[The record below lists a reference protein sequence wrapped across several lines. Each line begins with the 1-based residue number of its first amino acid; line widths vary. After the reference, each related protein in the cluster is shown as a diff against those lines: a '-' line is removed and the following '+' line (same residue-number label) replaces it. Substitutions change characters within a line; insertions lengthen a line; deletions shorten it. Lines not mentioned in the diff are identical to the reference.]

1 MMFLKIS
8 NSKSAYLITPYSRGN
23 QVATIIFEIF
33 LLYITCKQQYI
44 HKVIYLFI
52 ILIIQQLLS
61 IFIISFVY
69 FVLTCLF
76 TENAIIYMEFP
87 VPITLII
94 QSGQTNKHT
103 HTHTHTQQS
112 RFNYIDVSLCYQ

>member
-1 MMFLKIS
+1 MMFLKIT
-8 NSKSAYLITPYSRGN
+8 NSKSAYLITPYSRLN
-23 QVATIIFEIF
+23 QVATIIFEIC

-52 ILIIQQLLS
+52 ILIIQQLVS
-61 IFIISFVY
+61 IFIICFVY
-69 FVLTCLF
+69 FVLICLF

-87 VPITLII
+87 VPITLI

-103 HTHTHTQQS
+103 HTHTQQQS
-112 RFNYIDVSLCYQ
+112 RFNYIDLTGTEN